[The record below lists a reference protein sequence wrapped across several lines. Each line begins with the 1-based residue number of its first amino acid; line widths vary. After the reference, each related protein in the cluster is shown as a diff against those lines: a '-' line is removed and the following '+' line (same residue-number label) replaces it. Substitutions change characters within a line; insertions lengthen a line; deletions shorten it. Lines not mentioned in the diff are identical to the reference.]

1 MEKLIIYI
9 AGGRSDCQQQQSGN
23 IQNNICRQHH
33 IGFLMKT
40 KSNQKSIW
48 VAQNSEDGPWQNFL

>member
-40 KSNQKSIW
+40 KSNQKCI
-48 VAQNSEDGPWQNFL
+48 